1 MTMEGPGCRR
11 LARPAGGALRR
22 PAIRRLQNQ
31 SKDQQMNDTFLRACR
46 GEPVDYTPVWMMR
59 QAGRFMPKFAAVT
72 KKMDFLTMCRTP
84 EVAAEVTI
92 EPVDALGVD
101 AAILFSDI
109 TTTVVPMGMDLK
121 YADSRGPYFSN
132 PVRTDAD
139 VKRLTV
145 PEDDEGLQYVYD
157 TVRIL
162 ARELAG
168 RVPLIGFAGSPL
180 AMASFMIEGAMSRN
194 YIELRRMIFT
204 NPVTFD
210 LLMDKIRRHTAN
222 YLKAQAKAGAQA
234 LMIFDSFAG
243 VLAPRDFEEFN
254 LPHVKRLIQDL
265 KGTGVPI
272 IYFGLGARGCLDL
285 IRDCGADVIGIDA
298 GLDLGVAIRA
308 LGNGVSVQGNLE
320 PYVLFQDRKQIEK
333 RVGEV
338 LKQGKAARGHVFNLG
353 HGVPLGTPVDNAKA
367 LVDAVHNQSR
377 S

>member
-1 MTMEGPGCRR
+1 
-11 LARPAGGALRR
+11 
-22 PAIRRLQNQ
+22 
-31 SKDQQMNDTFLRACR
+31 
-46 GEPVDYTPVWMMR
+46 MMR
-59 QAGRFMPKFAAVT
+59 QAGRFMPRFAAIL
-72 KKMDFLTMCRTP
+72 KKTDFLTMCRTP
-84 EVAAEVTI
+84 EIAAEVTI

-121 YADSRGPYFSN
+121 YADSGGPYFSN

-139 VKRLTV
+139 VGRLVV
-145 PEDDEGLQYVYD
+145 PRDGEGLTFVYD
-157 TVRIL
+157 TVGIL

-194 YIELRRMIFT
+194 YSELRRMIFS
-204 NPVTFD
+204 NPATFG

-222 YLKAQAKAGAQA
+222 YLRAQAKAGAQA
-234 LMIFDSFAG
+234 LMLFDSFAG
-243 VLAPRDFEEFN
+243 VLGPRDFREFN
-254 LPHVKRLIQDL
+254 LPHVRRLIGDL
-265 KGTGVPI
+265 EGTGVPI
-272 IYFGLGARGCLDL
+272 IYFGLGAGGCLDQM
-285 IRDCGADVIGIDA
+285 RDCGADVVGIDA

-320 PYVLFQDRKQIEK
+320 PYVLFQDREQIGK

-338 LKQGKAARGHVFNLG
+338 LEQGKTARGHIFNLG
-353 HGVPLGTPVDNAKA
+353 HGVPPGTPVDNAKA
-367 LVDAVHNQSR
+367 LVDAVHDQSR